1 MKYFASQEYTI
12 HCTKDVFIIFKVK
25 LKHKKACEIKQSI
38 NCISFLIQML
48 NGSPNKILTD
58 EKLAE

>member
-1 MKYFASQEYTI
+1 MNYFTSQDYIT
-12 HCTKDVFIIFKVK
+12 HCIKAIFIIFKVK
-25 LKHKKACEIKQSI
+25 LKQKKACEIKRSI
-38 NCISFLIQML
+38 NCISILIQML